1 MSEIIEALNQLE
13 KEKNISKDILLDAIE
28 RSLKAACKK
37 DFDTDENI
45 DVVMDRETGEF
56 HVYAKKEVVEEV
68 ERPATQIS
76 LEKAKMMNSKY
87 DLGDIINIEITTK
100 DFGRIAAQRAR
111 M

>member
-1 MSEIIEALNQLE
+1 MR
-13 KEKNISKDILLDAIE
+13 ISMLLWIV
-28 RSLKAACKK
+28 RPVS
-37 DFDTDENI
+37 
-45 DVVMDRETGEF
+45 F

-87 DLGDIINIEITTK
+87 DLGDIINIRSQQ
-100 DFGRIAAQRAR
+100 RISEESQHREQE